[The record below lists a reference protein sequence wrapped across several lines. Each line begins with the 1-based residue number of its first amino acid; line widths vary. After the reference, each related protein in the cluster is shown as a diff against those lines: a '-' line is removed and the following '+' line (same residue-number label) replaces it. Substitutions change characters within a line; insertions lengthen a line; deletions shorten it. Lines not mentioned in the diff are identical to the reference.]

1 MLTLMRQRL
10 MIVFLALSVPL
21 AALLAMVGCAGEPAA
36 DGWIHCE
43 LRTEDDGV
51 RMYWVTET
59 GDLDLTLL
67 ALVGTRGTGLTEL
80 LFGLFVDGRQW
91 PAIWDGR
98 EAMVFVASL
107 QPNSSREIQFC
118 VRGLPRGVH
127 ALYLLSTVLP
137 ACDRGLTEDYIMSDP
152 VPVDMNPFTV
162 ESRSPI
168 EASLDQV
175 ALATPGPAVDVLQ
188 AVDQYGVLCVD
199 PNALAIDPSFD
210 LRDRQTLFY
219 VWRNESDKPV
229 QARFVLLVDW
239 VETPWPS
246 RQTVALEVEAQ
257 PNEVVVEEI
266 GLSGLPIGDPSYVAV
281 LAFLQ
286 PLRPFW
292 LLDDSGHTYADPEG
306 GQALGS
312 NYVVVLGR

>member
-1 MLTLMRQRL
+1 MRQRPT
-10 MIVFLALSVPL
+10 IVFLALSVPL

-43 LRTEDDGV
+43 LRTEDTGV

-67 ALVGTRGTGLTEL
+67 VSTQGIGLAEL

-91 PAIWDGR
+91 PATWDGR
-98 EAMVFVASL
+98 QAMVFVASL

-118 VRGLPRGVH
+118 VRGLPHGVH
-127 ALYLLSTVLP
+127 ALYLLSAVLP
-137 ACDRGLTEDYIMSDP
+137 GCDRGLTEDQIMSNASP
-152 VPVDMNPFTV
+152 IDMNPFTV
-162 ESRSPI
+162 ESRSPV

-175 ALATPGPAVDVLQ
+175 ALASQGPAMDVLQ
-188 AVDQYGVLCVD
+188 AVDQDGVLCVD
-199 PNALAIDPSFD
+199 PNTLAIDPSFD
-210 LRDRQTLFY
+210 LRDRQTLCY
-219 VWRNESDKPV
+219 VWRNKSDKRV

-239 VETPWPS
+239 IQTPWPS

-266 GLSGLPIGDPSYVAV
+266 GLSGLPIGDTSHVAV
-281 LAFLQ
+281 LAFMQ
-286 PLRPFW
+286 PLRPMW